1 MNNFETLIR
10 KHTRTVIGVLSGT
23 SVDAVDIVL
32 VKIKGKG
39 KSSEIKVLDFRS
51 YPINIKL
58 KKHILRLSTDNKI
71 KAEDICRLNFVIGN
85 LFAESVNKFISDKNL
100 SAKDI
105 DLIGS
110 HGQTVCHF
118 PANKKLF
125 GFDSRSTLQLGD
137 PSVIANRTGINVI
150 GDFRTADVASG
161 GDGAPLVPYLDYILF
176 ASDKKSRAFVNIGGI
191 SNVTYLCKSC
201 DQNEVIAFD
210 TGPGNMLIDSLMMK
224 LFKKKYDKNGKT
236 SSAGKVNAGLF
247 KFLKDYDKFYR
258 KKFPKSTGR
267 EYYGEKYISDI
278 LKNVENTK
286 PADIISTVTK
296 FTAFTIYH
304 NIKRFNPGELLISG
318 GGAKNISLMNFLKEY
333 SGKTEVNPIN
343 EKGITTDNK
352 EAVLF
357 ALLANEFL
365 NGNRANITSATGSFK
380 NVFLGKFCPA

>member
-10 KHTRTVIGVLSGT
+10 KKVRTVIGVLSGT
-23 SVDAVDIVL
+23 SVDAVDVVL

-39 KSSEIKVLDFRS
+39 KSSEINVLDFKS
-51 YPINIKL
+51 YPINI
-58 KKHILRLSTDNKI
+58 LRLSSDNQI
-71 KAEDICRLNFVIGN
+71 KAEDLCRLNFIVGN

-118 PANKKLF
+118 PVNKKLF
-125 GFDSRSTLQLGD
+125 GYDSRSTLQIGD

-161 GDGAPLVPYLDYILF
+161 GGGAPLVPYLDYILF
-176 ASDKKSRAFVNIGGI
+176 ASDKKSRVFINIGGI

-224 LFKKKYDKNGKT
+224 LFKKKYDRNGKT
-236 SSAGKVNAGLF
+236 SSAGEVNAGLF
-247 KFLKDYDKFYR
+247 KFLKNYDKFYR

-267 EYYGEKYISDI
+267 EYYGERYISDI

-304 NIKRFNPGELLISG
+304 NIKRFNPAELIISG
-318 GGAKNISLMNFLKEY
+318 GGSKNISLMNFLKEY
-333 SGKTEVNPIN
+333 FGKTEVNPIN

-357 ALLANEFL
+357 ALLANEFV
-365 NGNRANITSATGSFK
+365 NGNKANITKATGSFE